1 MIHLS
6 ASKKSITHFFFF
18 LALLGSMTFQ
28 LGCATVGQ
36 KWKELITGQP
46 MQVPQAQAAQASAEK
61 TFNEQNQMLPTQDR
75 RYRRVN
81 RKNFDEG
88 AQLGA
93 KSGSLWVMEG
103 QGAYLFA
110 ENTVR
115 MIGDSVAIKIEG
127 EPKEQLTAK
136 ADVIAGLI
144 KQLEDRRKRAM
155 NLSQNKGGADGAA
168 AQKAGED
175 APGANPGGNP
185 AAGGAA
191 DPAAAAGRAPAS
203 DGGNYNV
210 KMVPAR
216 VVERLVD
223 GNYRVKGTQSFM
235 IGSREYKTIV
245 SGIVRAEDFNEQG
258 VNATQL
264 MDSSFDIVS
273 AKGAELRQ

>member
-1 MIHLS
+1 MKKITLISISALS
-6 ASKKSITHFFFF
+6 FMQI
-18 LALLGSMTFQ
+18 
-28 LGCATVGQ
+28 GCATIGE
-36 KWKELITGQP
+36 KWGELITGQP
-46 MQVPQAQAAQASAEK
+46 ARSNEQAVADARPKDA
-61 TFNEQNQMLPTQDR
+61 TFNEQNQMLPAQDR
-75 RYRRVN
+75 QYRRVT

-88 AQLGA
+88 QQLGA

-115 MIGDSVAIKIEG
+115 MIGDAVAIKIEG

-155 NLSQNKGGADGAA
+155 SLASTDKTKPAGADAA
-168 AQKAGED
+168 AQKAGQD
-175 APGANPGGNP
+175 SPAGALPNAG
-185 AAGGAA
+185 AGGA
-191 DPAAAAGRAPAS
+191 DAAADANRGPAS
-203 DGGNYNV
+203 ASNNYNV

-235 IGSREYKTIV
+235 IGGREYKTIV
-245 SGIVRAEDFNEQG
+245 AGVVRAEDFNEQG

-273 AKGAELRQ
+273 AKGAELR